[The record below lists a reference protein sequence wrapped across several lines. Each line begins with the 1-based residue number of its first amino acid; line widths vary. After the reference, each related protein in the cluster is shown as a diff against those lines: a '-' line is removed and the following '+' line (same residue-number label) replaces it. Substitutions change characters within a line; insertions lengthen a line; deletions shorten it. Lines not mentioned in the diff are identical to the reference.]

1 MCKVIAVANQKGGV
15 GKTTTVINLG
25 IGMAKEGKKVLLIDM
40 DPQGSM
46 TIGLGLKNNDACKY
60 TLTHLIR
67 KVLLNE
73 SYDISRYIIHHDE
86 GVDYIP
92 SNIELSEM
100 EFNLMG
106 VISGRD
112 LIIANIIE
120 PLKQDYDYIL
130 MDCGPSLGILNVTAL
145 MATDSV
151 IIPVSCE
158 YLPSRGLELFLRTI
172 TLLTKPDRSKVG
184 IEGIL
189 ITMVSSNTNLSK
201 FVIDEISERYRS
213 SIKIYENMI
222 PKTVKAAEAP
232 ALGVSIYKYRN
243 NSIVSKAYKN
253 FAKEVLKNA

>member
-1 MCKVIAVANQKGGV
+1 MCKVIAIANQKGGV
-15 GKTTTVINLG
+15 GKTTTTINLG
-25 IGMAKEGKKVLLIDM
+25 IGMTREGKKTLLIDM

-46 TIGLGLKNNDACKY
+46 TIALGLKNSDACKY

-67 KVLLNE
+67 KTLLNE
-73 SYDISRYIIHHDE
+73 SYNISKYIIHHDE

-112 LIIANIIE
+112 FIISNILE
-120 PLKQDYDYIL
+120 PLKEKYDYIL
-130 MDCGPSLGILNVTAL
+130 LDCGPSLGILNVTAL

-172 TLLTKPDRSKVG
+172 TLLTKPDKSKVG

-189 ITMVSSNTNLSK
+189 ITMVSSNANLSK
-201 FVIDEISERYRS
+201 LVIEEIEEKYKKR
-213 SIKIYENMI
+213 IKVFESMI
-222 PKTVKAAEAP
+222 PKTVKVAESP
-232 ALGVSIYKYRN
+232 ALGVSIYKYRG
-243 NSIVSKAYKN
+243 NSIVARRYKN
-253 FAKEVLKNA
+253 FVKEVLENA